1 MEGWSPPV
9 PSVPRAEGSGAA
21 RTAGRLRSGA
31 SALRSL
37 TRVRTRYRTVAARRT
52 EVSHHVV
59 VRFSLRLNADWARK
73 AYGDEPGRE
82 AWFAMR
88 ARLFR
93 ATAVAS
99 LEHQTVRPRQVLVLL
114 DRGDRDLWTRHLD
127 LAPPF
132 VPVFVDPEQAHLEV
146 ARRVLAV
153 GARDVLLTRLD
164 SDDAVE
170 ERYLER
176 LGATAR
182 EARRLG
188 RSVAHVVACEGFVT
202 DLARVQSL
210 YYNCSPFLALYARRY
225 RGENIYAI
233 EHETVL
239 ELDPLLNT
247 TARWMQVVHG
257 SNVANRLRRESRFE
271 PGDARV
277 MRLGPTRSVASG
289 WPDGFAPQLLERAR
303 EVVPGPR

>member
-1 MEGWSPPV
+1 V
-9 PSVPRAEGSGAA
+9 TAADDASGN
-21 RTAGRLRSGA
+21 RRSGRA
-31 SALRSL
+31 RSAAAALRSVL
-37 TRVRTRYRTVAARRT
+37 KVRTRYRNAAARRT
-52 EVSHHVV
+52 VVRHHVV

-73 AYGDEPGRE
+73 AYGDDAGRE
-82 AWFAMR
+82 EWFAMR

-99 LEHQTVRPRQVLVLL
+99 LEAQTVAPRQVLVLL
-114 DRGDRDLWTRHLD
+114 DVGDRDLWDRHLD

-132 VPVFVDPEQAHLEV
+132 VGVFVEPDEAQAEV
-146 ARRVLAV
+146 ARRVLAD
-153 GARDVLLTRLD
+153 GSRHVLLSRLD

-188 RSVAHVVACEGFVT
+188 RRTAWVVACEGFVT
-202 DLARVQSL
+202 DLARVQGL
-210 YYNCSPFLALYARRY
+210 YYNCSPFLALYAGRY
-225 RGENIYAI
+225 RGENVYAL

-239 ELDPLLNT
+239 ERDPLLNR

-257 SNVANRLRRESRFE
+257 SNVANRLRRESRFA

-277 MRLGPTRSVASG
+277 MDLGPTSPVEKG
-289 WPDGFAPQLLERAR
+289 WPRGFPPGLLAEARA
-303 EVVPGPR
+303 VVRRA